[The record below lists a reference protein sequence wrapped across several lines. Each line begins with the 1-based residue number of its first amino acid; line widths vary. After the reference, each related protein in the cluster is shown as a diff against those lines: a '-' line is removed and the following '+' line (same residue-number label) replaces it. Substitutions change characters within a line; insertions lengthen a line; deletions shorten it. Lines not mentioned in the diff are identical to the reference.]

1 MPEKVE
7 FKLTGAVVLKYTRRM
22 DDQYRTHNIRFR
34 VGQLAEIRQVA
45 DRAGLSLQDIVR
57 LSVNIGLSQIANTLT
72 RPTMAPRAE
81 EEAAQ

>member
-1 MPEKVE
+1 
-7 FKLTGAVVLKYTRRM
+7 M

-57 LSVNIGLSQIANTLT
+57 LSVNIGLSQVANTLT
-72 RPTMAPRAE
+72 RPAIVPRAE
-81 EEAAQ
+81 EEVAQ

>member
-1 MPEKVE
+1 VPEKVE
-7 FKLTGAVVLKYTRRM
+7 LKLTRAVVFEYTRRM

-34 VGQLAEIRQVA
+34 VGQLAEIRDVA

-57 LSVNIGLSQIANTLT
+57 LSVNIGLAQVASTLT

-81 EEAAQ
+81 EEVAQ